1 LANADHS
8 NARATDVSTTSAQTA
23 VTQNGT
29 GTAKADAGGVPNL
42 GFTALVA
49 ATPSSVAGSTTAGGA
64 STADPVS
71 VAGLAVAIAAR
82 AQSGS
87 NQFDISLDPPELG
100 RIDVRLD
107 VDSTGQVTTQLTA
120 DRADTLQLLQS
131 QQPQIEQALQD
142 AGLKTADNGLQFTLR
157 DQSFAGEQNNGSG
170 SQTNNPTQA
179 VIPDADLTPV
189 AATQIYARSGLGS
202 GIDIRV

>member
-1 LANADHS
+1 MSARNSDAATSALTAGTS
-8 NARATDVSTTSAQTA
+8 NA
-23 VTQNGT
+23 QNGAAA
-29 GTAKADAGGVPNL
+29 AKTDANGLPNL
-42 GFTALVA
+42 GFTALA
-49 ATPSSVAGSTTAGGA
+49 ATTPSTTTGSTSPGAASTTA
-64 STADPVS
+64 TVP
-71 VAGLAVAIAAR
+71 VAGLAVSIAAR

-87 NQFDISLDPPELG
+87 NQFDIRLDPPELG

-107 VDSTGQVTTQLTA
+107 VDSTGQVTTHLTA

-157 DQSFAGEQNNGSG
+157 DQSFAGGQNNGSG
-170 SQTNNPTQA
+170 SQTNNPGQV

-189 AATQIYARSGLGS
+189 AATQIYARAGLGS